1 MNIIAISNRIP
12 AENKKG
18 DQLISFNRLVYLAG
32 LGCSIDLVCFQSE
45 NLKDDD
51 QAKKILEKKK
61 IRVHFIKFNIFE
73 GIINLLKSFFSNDLP
88 LQSTFFKSKEF
99 TKRIKTLHKNKKIDF
114 IYCVMIRVASN
125 INWYNGKLILEMVDS
140 MGLNFLRRFHTAKG
154 LKKWILKREQIKVSN
169 YEKSLADRSYRSFVV
184 SSIDQKKINSKKVQ
198 VTPLGVKIF
207 NKLRKTTKKPVIVFS
222 GNMFYQPNIDAITWF
237 VKYCWSNILMELPK
251 AELLIV
257 GSNPTSEITSIEK
270 KNPSIKVTGR
280 VNSVFE
286 VLNKASVSI
295 APMQSGSGMQFK
307 ILEAMACAVP
317 VVCTSIGIGDIK
329 AIKDKDVIVTDTP
342 NEFAQKVVDIVK
354 SQRQNDRI
362 GKNGQ
367 LYVYKNHNWKKLNEK
382 FVDLCDL
389 KKINLN

>member
-1 MNIIAISNRIP
+1 
-12 AENKKG
+12 
-18 DQLISFNRLVYLAG
+18 
-32 LGCSIDLVCFQSE
+32 
-45 NLKDDD
+45 
-51 QAKKILEKKK
+51 
-61 IRVHFIKFNIFE
+61 
-73 GIINLLKSFFSNDLP
+73 
-88 LQSTFFKSKEF
+88 
-99 TKRIKTLHKNKKIDF
+99 
-114 IYCVMIRVASN
+114 MIRVAPN

-140 MGLNFLRRFHTAKG
+140 MGLNFLRRFHIAKG
-154 LKKWILKREQIKVSN
+154 FKKWIFKREQIKVSN

-184 SSIDQKKINSKKVQ
+184 SSIDQKKINSRKVQ
-198 VTPLGVKIF
+198 VAPLGVKIF
-207 NKLRKTTKKPVIVFS
+207 KKFRKTVKKPIIVFS

-237 VKYCWSNILMELPK
+237 VKYCWSNILIQLPK
-251 AELLIV
+251 AEFLIV
-257 GSNPTSEITSIEK
+257 GSNPTLEITAIEK
-270 KNPSIKVTGR
+270 KYPSIKVTGR

-329 AIKDKDVIVTDTP
+329 AIEDKDVIVTDTP
-342 NEFAQKVVDIVK
+342 NDFAQKVVDIVK

>member
-12 AENKKG
+12 AENKRG
-18 DQLISFNRLVYLAG
+18 DQSVSFHRLIYLAI
-32 LGCSIDLVCFQSE
+32 LGHSIDLVCFQSE

-51 QAKKILEKKK
+51 KAKKILEKKK

-73 GIINLLKSFFSNDLP
+73 AIINLLKSFFSNDLP

-99 TKRIKTLHKNKKIDF
+99 TKRIRILHKDKKIDF
-114 IYCVMIRVASN
+114 IYCVMIRVAPN

-140 MGLNFLRRFHTAKG
+140 MGLNFLRRFHIAKG
-154 LKKWILKREQIKVSN
+154 FKKWIFKREQIKVSN

-184 SSIDQKKINSKKVQ
+184 SSIDQKKINSRKVQ
-198 VTPLGVKIF
+198 VAPLGVKIF
-207 NKLRKTTKKPVIVFS
+207 NKFRKTVKKPIIVFS

-237 VKYCWSNILMELPK
+237 VKYCWSNILIQLPK
-251 AELLIV
+251 AEFLIV
-257 GSNPTSEITSIEK
+257 GSNPTLEITAIEK
-270 KNPSIKVTGR
+270 KYPSIKVTGR

-329 AIKDKDVIVTDTP
+329 AIEDKDVIVTDTP
-342 NEFAQKVVDIVK
+342 NDFAQKVVDIVK